1 MDIVYNFERKGIFG
15 NLDFCSDSKKD
26 ASADDLKKAVQAFK
40 KDRNS
45 SLNIT
50 TSAYTYCLL
59 WDNYT
64 DYELEVFTVIPYSSW
79 NDRGDAFKVAYTTM
93 KKELAKAVKRERV
106 IAEESAC

>member
-15 NLDFCSDSKKD
+15 NIDFCSDSKKD
-26 ASADDLKKAVQAFK
+26 ACAEDLKKAVQAFK

>member
-1 MDIVYNFERKGIFG
+1 MDIVYNFERRGIFG
-15 NLDFCSDSKKD
+15 NVDFCSDSKKD
-26 ASADDLKKAVQAFK
+26 ACAEDLKKAVQAFK

-64 DYELEVFTVIPYSSW
+64 DYELEVFTVIPYTAW
-79 NDRGDAFKVAYTTM
+79 NNRGDAFKVSYTTL

-106 IAEESAC
+106 TV